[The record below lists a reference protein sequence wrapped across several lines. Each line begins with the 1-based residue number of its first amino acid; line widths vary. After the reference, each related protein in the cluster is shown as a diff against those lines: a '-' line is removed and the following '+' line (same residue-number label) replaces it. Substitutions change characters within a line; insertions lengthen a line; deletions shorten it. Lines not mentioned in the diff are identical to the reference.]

1 MLSDLQLMELHVAI
15 SFRHDARGRLLAVNE
30 PEPDKP
36 APRLY
41 LGRTTARNIWR
52 FRADLPE
59 ILIHKL
65 DALLQTEPVATDL
78 RQPPAILP
86 ALTEIFQPFQDLTQ
100 GPAWHFSE
108 HLPSPDGVVPITAA
122 NVAACQR
129 YFPWTAVHLADLQ
142 PCRAVLVD
150 GDAVSLC
157 FSSRN
162 APRACAAGVFTVEEY
177 RGRGHA
183 AAVVVSWAHAVR
195 ESGRVPFY
203 STSWDNLAS
212 QAVAK
217 KLGLVL
223 YGSDLSLP

>member
-65 DALLQTEPVATDL
+65 DALLQTEPVATEL

-86 ALTEIFQPFQDLTQ
+86 ALTEILQPFQDLTQ

-108 HLPSPDGVVPITAA
+108 HLPSLDGIVPITAA
-122 NVAACQR
+122 NVAVCHR
-129 YFPWTAVHLADLQ
+129 HFPWTAAHLADLQ

-162 APRACAAGVFTVEEY
+162 TPAACAAGVFTVEDY
-177 RGRGHA
+177 RARGYA

-195 ESGRVPFY
+195 ESGRVAFY
-203 STSWDNLAS
+203 SKSWNNLAS

-223 YGSDLSLP
+223 YASDLSLP